1 MQLAGKII
9 KDGVVVGRIQM
20 GDDGAAVV
28 YVGASGTETLKDDGG
43 AVRHVEILTG
53 GAAAT
58 VEVSAPIVLTGKELG
73 DFPDTEEGKKQLRKA
88 AMDKLAGLEG
98 QMIDCPAIG
107 EGVKVEIRKRGIK
120 EFKRFSGNPLKL
132 KAVAAIQEIIKHAKS
147 AKWEENHKPKKQ
159 SAEGYYHI
167 DSSVSIDGVK
177 VDADVVIEK
186 DENGLLHYDYIIRS
200 EKAAS
205 LDGAASSSRVPPDHK
220 SGTGDGDILNTNQN
234 QSQAIFD
241 STGGEYVLN
250 LFLKVKDPV
259 TGEWVEVPD
268 EPIEFDE
275 AGDGQELLSEQGLQ
289 DKATA
294 LGIVCEHIEAVG
306 GDVLWAT
313 LSKNGVSANLNKN
326 ANGAWSLTKNPDG
339 DILSDITNSTV
350 DGNLAVMAMQGQTAQ
365 VDVGIQRKMDDEL
378 TYAKQG
384 TFSPS
389 YLADNREAALQDYF
403 AANPDAKAAHG
414 AAIAASW
421 ESQVAPAIDP
431 QKTADLAYF
440 QSVIDGKE
448 DMLDPEFADKLEGA
462 YIRHAG
468 DVEIESLFNDA
479 LAAYEKNMLAEA
491 AKLS

>member
-20 GDDGAAVV
+20 GDDGVAVV
-28 YVGASGTETLKDDGG
+28 YVGATGTETLKDEGG

-53 GAAAT
+53 GAAVT
-58 VEVSAPIVLTGKELG
+58 VEVDAPIILTGKELG
-73 DFPDTEEGKKQLRKA
+73 DFPDTYEGFGALQKAAEVEYEKNIAGKSVFNKSIPADVEFRKSATGKLTGKKNPRG
-88 AMDKLAGLEG
+88 KLKL
-98 QMIDCPAIG
+98 IPAITKLIAG
-107 EGVKVEIRKRGIK
+107 AVVTNRAEPTDKTLEPNIK
-120 EFKRFSGNPLKL
+120 EYITLKVPLTMDGQDILARLIVRQDERGHYVYDQSINKN
-132 KAVAAIQEIIKHAKS
+132 AVKGS
-147 AKWEENHKPKKQ
+147 L
-159 SAEGYYHI
+159 
-167 DSSVSIDGVK
+167 SVSLDSTSGADGLNLNHG
-177 VDADVVIEK
+177 VD
-186 DENGLLHYDYIIRS
+186 G
-200 EKAAS
+200 
-205 LDGAASSSRVPPDHK
+205 
-220 SGTGDGDILNTNQN
+220 ILNTNQN

-250 LFLKVKDPV
+250 LFLQVKDPV

-275 AGDGQELLSEQGLQ
+275 AGDGHELLSEQGLQ

-350 DGNLAVMAMQGQTAQ
+350 DGNLAVMALQGQAPQ
-365 VDVGIQRKMDDEL
+365 VD
-378 TYAKQG
+378 
-384 TFSPS
+384 
-389 YLADNREAALQDYF
+389 
-403 AANPDAKAAHG
+403 
-414 AAIAASW
+414 
-421 ESQVAPAIDP
+421 PAVSNVDP

-468 DVEIESLFNDA
+468 DAEIESLFNDA